1 MTFTVTTCNTYTSS
15 RLNTADRLKEYL
27 HANPWVV
34 DLLKAGRQPIFV
46 ITGVNWAWSDND
58 KAMQL
63 QTVYVADTPFV
74 QPLRIDVIGT
84 VDMLGPRYFEA
95 VKQEILARSS
105 SSASAS
111 SAAASA
117 AVSAA
122 SSAAASAAIRDAR
135 GAAGGASNVDSTSE
149 EEGWEPMTGKSP
161 PAPNTAAAAPPE
173 SEDEEDGG
181 VGFFGSFNPKRNLA
195 GMTPTSEQ
203 TARNGK
209 RGAEAM
215 AEEDSFSSSSSSRSS
230 SSSSS
235 DSSSDSD
242 HSASDNGGIK

>member
-1 MTFTVTTCNTYTSS
+1 MFTFTVTTFKTYTSS
-15 RLNTADRLKEYL
+15 RLDTADRLKEYL

-34 DLLKAGRQPIFV
+34 DLIKAGRQPIFV
-46 ITGVNWAWSDND
+46 ITGINWAWSDND

-84 VDMLGPRYFEA
+84 VDMLGPGYFEA
-95 VKQEILARSS
+95 VKQEILERSS
-105 SSASAS
+105 PSASAS
-111 SAAASA
+111 SAAADGSA

-135 GAAGGASNVDSTSE
+135 AAAGGASNV
-149 EEGWEPMTGKSP
+149 
-161 PAPNTAAAAPPE
+161 APSTAA
-173 SEDEEDGG
+173 G
-181 VGFFGSFNPKRNLA
+181 VGFFGSVNPTRNLA

-203 TARNGK
+203 MARNGK

-215 AEEDSFSSSSSSRSS
+215 AEEGLSS

-235 DSSSDSD
+235 KSSSTSGSSSSESSFGSD
-242 HSASDNGGIK
+242 HSASDNGGNKGKKIENKKAKWKST